1 MIPTKYSQ
9 LTFGF
14 FLSIF
19 MSCVVSGV
27 SVLNTTGWVDGFLNM
42 WMTAWF
48 KSWIVA
54 FPTVLVV
61 DLSPGRLIP
70 SSVKQTV
77 FIRDGGKCVE
87 CGSSDNLHFD
97 HILPYS
103 KGGTSYSAENVQI
116 LCARH
121 NLSKSA
127 KIL

>member
-19 MSCVVSGV
+19 MSCAVSGVSGV
-27 SVLNTTGWVDGFLNM
+27 SVLNTTGLIDGFLNL

-61 DLSPGRLIP
+61 APLTRRL
-70 SSVKQTV
+70 V
-77 FIRDGGKCVE
+77 GKLVA
-87 CGSSDNLHFD
+87 DTT
-97 HILPYS
+97 
-103 KGGTSYSAENVQI
+103 K
-116 LCARH
+116 
-121 NLSKSA
+121 
-127 KIL
+127 

>member
-1 MIPTKYSQ
+1 MKNDTLQGSIEMIPAKYSQ

-27 SVLNTTGWVDGFLNM
+27 SVLNTTGLIDGFLNL

-61 DLSPGRLIP
+61 APLTRLL
-70 SSVKQTV
+70 V
-77 FIRDGGKCVE
+77 GKLVA
-87 CGSSDNLHFD
+87 DTT
-97 HILPYS
+97 
-103 KGGTSYSAENVQI
+103 K
-116 LCARH
+116 
-121 NLSKSA
+121 
-127 KIL
+127 

>member
-1 MIPTKYSQ
+1 MRQWMRIFPNSASQGSLPVKMKNNRLQGSAEMTPAKYTQ

-61 DLSPGRLIP
+61 APLTRRL
-70 SSVKQTV
+70 V
-77 FIRDGGKCVE
+77 GKLVA
-87 CGSSDNLHFD
+87 DTT
-97 HILPYS
+97 
-103 KGGTSYSAENVQI
+103 K
-116 LCARH
+116 
-121 NLSKSA
+121 
-127 KIL
+127 

>member
-1 MIPTKYSQ
+1 MIPNKYTQ

-27 SVLNTTGWVDGFLNM
+27 SVLNTTGLIDGFLNL

-61 DLSPGRLIP
+61 APLTRRL
-70 SSVKQTV
+70 V
-77 FIRDGGKCVE
+77 
-87 CGSSDNLHFD
+87 
-97 HILPYS
+97 S
-103 KGGTSYSAENVQI
+103 KLVIDSN
-116 LCARH
+116 
-121 NLSKSA
+121 K
-127 KIL
+127 

>member
-1 MIPTKYSQ
+1 MIPAKYSQ

-27 SVLNTTGWVDGFLNM
+27 SVLNTTGLVDGFLNL

-61 DLSPGRLIP
+61 APLTRRL
-70 SSVKQTV
+70 V
-77 FIRDGGKCVE
+77 GKLVA
-87 CGSSDNLHFD
+87 DTT
-97 HILPYS
+97 
-103 KGGTSYSAENVQI
+103 K
-116 LCARH
+116 
-121 NLSKSA
+121 
-127 KIL
+127 